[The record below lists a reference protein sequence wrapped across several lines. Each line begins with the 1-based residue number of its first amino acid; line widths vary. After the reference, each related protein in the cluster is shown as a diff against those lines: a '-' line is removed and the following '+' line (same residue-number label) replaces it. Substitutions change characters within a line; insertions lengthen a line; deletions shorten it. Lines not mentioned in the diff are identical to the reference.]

1 MDSLRSLTHRIV
13 VVADWIVG
21 ILLGLLVVI
30 NAWSVWQRY
39 VMFDSISWSE
49 ESIRYLS
56 VWMTFLGAAT
66 ASWYLEHMDMDAIGE
81 FLGTGGKR
89 IQKLV
94 IEVLVLVFA
103 IIVIWQSSLYCWL
116 NGRQTAPTTG
126 LPMVWVY
133 SAMVV
138 GGVLLALV
146 TIVRI
151 ADLATRRETG
161 SERMPPA

>member
-66 ASWYLEHMDMDAIGE
+66 ASWY
-81 FLGTGGKR
+81 
-89 IQKLV
+89 
-94 IEVLVLVFA
+94 
-103 IIVIWQSSLYCWL
+103 
-116 NGRQTAPTTG
+116 
-126 LPMVWVY
+126 
-133 SAMVV
+133 
-138 GGVLLALV
+138 
-146 TIVRI
+146 
-151 ADLATRRETG
+151 
-161 SERMPPA
+161 